1 MFLQGTRSA
10 LYANDRESIT
20 VTVQEVTPRSVGA
33 LIALYERA
41 VGIYASLVNIN
52 AYHQPGKLLYPLA
65 CKWHLG
71 VEVRNEGQLLWL
83 LNAYVSYSM
92 SFWYAHAYLMRR
104 PCLLI
109 LSSGIHLRCGSWE
122 KGSWRSI
129 SSSEAGFDSTQ
140 WGKVKSHILQS
151 ASNFL
156 IFTFC
161 LPSTF
166 PCIILSMSGQF
177 LSLRVSHCFDLCV
190 PHKILRY
197 LLSCQYPKKKKELGF
212 ICALKTILDKF
223 TK

>member
-1 MFLQGTRSA
+1 MSEQLGYMRHSSTSM
-10 LYANDRESIT
+10 LIT
-20 VTVQEVTPRSVGA
+20 N
-33 LIALYERA
+33 
-41 VGIYASLVNIN
+41 LVN
-52 AYHQPGKLLYPLA
+52 AYILLPSNDIWVGKWEMKVN
-65 CKWHLG
+65 CCG
-71 VEVRNEGQLLWL
+71 GLWL
-83 LNAYVSYSM
+83 CFHFLLHVLFIPETSKSTGFYT
-92 SFWYAHAYLMRR
+92 SF
-104 PCLLI
+104 
-109 LSSGIHLRCGSWE
+109 HLRCGSWE

-129 SSSEAGFDSTQ
+129 SSSEAGFGSTQ